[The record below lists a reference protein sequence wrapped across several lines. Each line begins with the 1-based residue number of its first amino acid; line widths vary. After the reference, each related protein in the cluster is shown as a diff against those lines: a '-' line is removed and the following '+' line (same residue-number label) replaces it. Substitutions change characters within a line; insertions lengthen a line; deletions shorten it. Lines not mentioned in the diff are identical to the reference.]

1 MRRLLICFLSGLA
14 VLAGCERREAAPVAP
29 ASVETSAF
37 RHRLS
42 GDISGSYRPVTEPSG
57 DWRVEQLF
65 IGQVSAF
72 AAWEAGKRGAAPL
85 ILTVEGPQ
93 GVMQVLPTRYDLT
106 DETLHLVGTLANGG
120 GEATLDA
127 RIDQGALA
135 TARRNLGDRTP
146 VVTGAVTVGGRR
158 LPFSLGWWNGD

>member
-1 MRRLLICFLSGLA
+1 MRPLLIFGFLGLA
-14 VLAGCERREAAPVAP
+14 LLAGCERREAAPVAP
-29 ASVETSAF
+29 ASVEASAF
-37 RHRLS
+37 RHKLS
-42 GDISGSYRPVTEPSG
+42 GDISGSYRPVTEPNG
-57 DWRVEQLF
+57 DWRVEELF
-65 IGQVSAF
+65 IGQASVF
-72 AAWEAGKRGAAPL
+72 ATWEAGRRSAAPL
-85 ILTVEGPQ
+85 ILTVAGPQ
-93 GVMQVLPTRYDLT
+93 GAIQVLPTRYDLT

-146 VVTGAVTVGGRR
+146 VVTGAVTVEGRR